1 MSGAVF
7 LSFVFFLD
15 YWLGAQPHPLP
26 TNEGSDHKHSS
37 SSNNLDDN
45 LEKIFDEI
53 LLQVFPSDPYD
64 TSKYEAKTA
73 GRLITR
79 RDTNEGHFQTNSL
92 NNSDFASSAVKREEH
107 LAKIFDEIL
116 LQVFPKDPHHMV
128 HNEARTTGRLITKK
142 DMNEEISVAQ
152 KSPEP
157 ESFLDPMDKTQNG
170 DINEK
175 KDALAEHQN
184 YNYISEEI
192 RDKEFSLFNRHA
204 EDELTTQ
211 AEEIIQETVSP
222 DIQYRSQP
230 CGQLMRFLQRN
241 IVTAAIAVA
250 CILAII
256 VLLLLMLS
264 AYLRRKRPLCPPAN
278 MTYNI
283 FIMNGKS
290 WWQKSQD
297 KTLRKFR
304 GKVNKLKNCS
314 CV

>member
-1 MSGAVF
+1 MARPGRVHGLRKPQGAF
-7 LSFVFFLD
+7 GGPAANHHSRWSQLTAGTRPRCKGRG
-15 YWLGAQPHPLP
+15 GAFKDWPANGSNPGEGTVRCQ
-26 TNEGSDHKHSS
+26 GSDHKHSS
-37 SSNNLDDN
+37 SSNNLDDD

-128 HNEARTTGRLITKK
+128 HNEARTTGRLITKT
-142 DMNEEISVAQ
+142 DMNE
-152 KSPEP
+152 
-157 ESFLDPMDKTQNG
+157 G

-184 YNYISEEI
+184 YN
-192 RDKEFSLFNRHA
+192 
-204 EDELTTQ
+204 
-211 AEEIIQETVSP
+211 
-222 DIQYRSQP
+222 IQYRSQP

-241 IVTAAIAVA
+241 IITAAIAVA

-304 GKVNKLKNCS
+304 GRVNKLKNCS